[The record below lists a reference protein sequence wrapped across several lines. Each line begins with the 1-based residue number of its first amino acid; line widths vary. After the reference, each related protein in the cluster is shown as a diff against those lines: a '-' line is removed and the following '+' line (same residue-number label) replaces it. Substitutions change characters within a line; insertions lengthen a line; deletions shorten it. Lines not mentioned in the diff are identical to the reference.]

1 MGLNELEQFG
11 LLEEK
16 IESLISR
23 VSSFK
28 EEKIDLEKNVQSQE
42 KKIGLLT
49 DEIET
54 LKADRGLIRKR
65 VATLLEKIEE
75 FTL

>member
-16 IESLISR
+16 IESLISI

-28 EEKIDLEKNVQSQE
+28 EEKIDLEKNIQSQE
-42 KKIGLLT
+42 KKIGLLA

>member
-16 IESLISR
+16 IESLISI

-28 EEKIDLEKNVQSQE
+28 EEKIDLEKNIQSQE
-42 KKIGLLT
+42 KKIGLLA

-54 LKADRGLIRKR
+54 LKTDRGLIRKR

>member
-16 IESLISR
+16 IESLISI

-42 KKIGLLT
+42 KRIGLLT

>member
-16 IESLISR
+16 IESLISI

-54 LKADRGLIRKR
+54 LKADRGLMRKR

>member
-16 IESLISR
+16 IESLISI

>member
-16 IESLISR
+16 IESLISIM
-23 VSSFK
+23 SSFK